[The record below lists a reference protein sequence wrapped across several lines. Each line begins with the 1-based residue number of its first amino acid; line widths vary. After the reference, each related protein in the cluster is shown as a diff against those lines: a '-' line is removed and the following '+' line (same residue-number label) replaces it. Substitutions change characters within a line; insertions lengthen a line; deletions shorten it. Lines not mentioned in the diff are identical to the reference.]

1 VTDEAANSDW
11 FVPFWTVNAAV
22 GLGLLFFPAGYFV
35 PRAYDRKGV
44 RRFLKDRWARIG
56 VPLLAFALALHVPLV
71 YLYESQ
77 PAPGEFVR
85 SLYEDGWTAVYMH
98 LWFLGHLLLYSA
110 VYVAWRQVAD
120 RSERSRRAWPL
131 PNHAAIAAFV
141 VCLALITWIVRL
153 WYLVDEWVP
162 LLFVF
167 SAEPAN
173 LPQYVSLFVLGA
185 VAYRGDWLRRMPT
198 RVGAVW
204 LGVGLLA
211 ATSVFTLQALGR

>member
-1 VTDEAANSDW
+1 
-11 FVPFWTVNAAV
+11 
-22 GLGLLFFPAGYFV
+22 
-35 PRAYDRKGV
+35 
-44 RRFLKDRWARIG
+44 
-56 VPLLAFALALHVPLV
+56 
-71 YLYESQ
+71 
-77 PAPGEFVR
+77 
-85 SLYEDGWTAVYMH
+85 
-98 LWFLGHLLLYSA
+98 
-110 VYVAWRQVAD
+110 
-120 RSERSRRAWPL
+120 
-131 PNHAAIAAFV
+131 V